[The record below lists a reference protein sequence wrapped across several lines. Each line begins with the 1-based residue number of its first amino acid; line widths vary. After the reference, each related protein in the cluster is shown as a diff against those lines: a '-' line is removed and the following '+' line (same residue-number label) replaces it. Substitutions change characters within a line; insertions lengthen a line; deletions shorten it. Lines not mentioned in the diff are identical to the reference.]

1 MFMLWLQQPRE
12 REKNHINARVKVIL
26 KIVVKIIDGDTTLTI
41 SLDNALSFKLLIS
54 SLTGMVG

>member
-1 MFMLWLQQPRE
+1 MFMLWQPRE
-12 REKNHINARVKVIL
+12 REKNQINTRVKVIL
-26 KIVVKIIDGDTTLTI
+26 KIVAKIVDGDTTLTI